1 MTARTI
7 ATSVFAL
14 LVFTTAA
21 GAHAKHDET
30 GAAQRNSG
38 HTEFTTQERQAT
50 NDWYAKNQAHPPAGF
65 RAEDRLSTEQE
76 SRLKV
81 GATLDPDLQKMTHT
95 LPAGLKSQ
103 YAAPPAGYRYVAVG
117 GHVAL
122 LDKQNQVHD
131 VIHLHP

>member
-7 ATSVFAL
+7 AASVFAL

-30 GAAQRNSG
+30 GAQQKSSG
-38 HTEFTTQERQAT
+38 HTEFSTQERQAT
-50 NDWYAKNQAHPPAGF
+50 NDWYTKNQAHPPVGF
-65 RAEDRLSTEQE
+65 RTQDRLTTEQE

-81 GATLDPDLQKMTHT
+81 GVTLDPDLQKLTHT
-95 LPAGLKSQ
+95 LPAALKSQ
-103 YAAPPAGYRYVAVG
+103 YATPAPGYRYVAVG

-122 LDKQNQVHD
+122 LDKQNQIHD